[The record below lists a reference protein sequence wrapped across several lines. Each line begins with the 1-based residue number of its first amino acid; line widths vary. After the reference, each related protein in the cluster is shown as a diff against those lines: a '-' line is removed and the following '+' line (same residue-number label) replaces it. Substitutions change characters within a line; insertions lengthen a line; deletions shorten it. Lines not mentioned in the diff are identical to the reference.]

1 MPTNLPAIPQYTRSP
16 VTGIDVLD
24 VFHRLKYGKHYKRAI
39 NISTRRVGGLRFVK
53 IGRFCFM
60 FTLTKAYKPL

>member
-1 MPTNLPAIPQYTRSP
+1 MLNFMTGHPTIL
-16 VTGIDVLD
+16 
-24 VFHRLKYGKHYKRAI
+24 F
-39 NISTRRVGGLRFVK
+39 STRKVGGLRFVK